1 MDLDVFSKRRRVQCW
16 IANLICFSW
25 YSQWHWPR
33 HGRSDFSCSNSKKI
47 VVWLE
52 MPCTWSSFWCHE
64 RARAMEIPS
73 PLQPANVI
81 MVCHGLCA
89 LCAPLKDVLII
100 KRYWKKNILISSQ
113 SLTHLSRMCDYVIF
127 LGREVCSMSNNAR
140 IVHSIS
146 STCGWIRTTW
156 KHRPMPNKNCVMGS
170 QTSSSSSFRTVIAH
184 TSFII
189 AQSSSAI
196 KPFPYHPHVYTYT
209 AP

>member
-1 MDLDVFSKRRRVQCW
+1 MHVIFILMSWTGTSDGDPITTATRQCDNGMSW
-16 IANLICFSW
+16 TVCLVCAIERCFD
-25 YSQWHWPR
+25 H
-33 HGRSDFSCSNSKKI
+33 KTI
-47 VVWLE
+47 
-52 MPCTWSSFWCHE
+52 
-64 RARAMEIPS
+64 
-73 PLQPANVI
+73 
-81 MVCHGLCA
+81 
-89 LCAPLKDVLII
+89 LK
-100 KRYWKKNILISSQ
+100 KKNILISSQ

-196 KPFPYHPHVYTYT
+196 KPFPYQPHVYTYT